1 MRALLALPLVLAAS
15 AAVALPQAPP
25 PKVETEV
32 LATGLNHPWSLAF
45 LPGGDLLITEKHGA
59 VRRVRAGVLDP
70 SPVAG
75 GPVAYQAEDSG
86 LLDLALDP
94 DFAERPFVYI
104 AFAEGTQAAN
114 RTAVW
119 KASWDG
125 QALRGGRVIFR
136 VSTDKRDPGHPGGR
150 LLFLPDK
157 TLLLTVGDGYDHA
170 DKAQDLGSHLGK
182 VLRLD
187 RDGRAPP
194 DNPFVG
200 RAGALP
206 EIYSLGH
213 RNAQGLV
220 RDPRDGAI
228 WLNEHGPMGGDEIN
242 RLLPGR
248 NYGWPRASFGLDYS
262 GAEITDLTAAPG
274 LEAPRVVWV
283 PSIAPSGFAVYH
295 GAPFA
300 AWEGDLFV
308 GGMKNRRLMRVR
320 LRPDGAARQEEL
332 LARLDVRIRDVRLGP
347 DGLLY
352 VLTDEANGR
361 LVRLRPKPDAPAS
374 GAPGPAAPIP

>member
-1 MRALLALPLVLAAS
+1 MTRTFIAALFLMVATPAA
-15 AAVALPQAPP
+15 ALPQIPP
-25 PKVETEV
+25 PKVETRI

-59 VRRVRAGVLDP
+59 VRRFRSGGLDP
-70 SPVAG
+70 APVAG

-86 LLDLALDP
+86 LLDIVLDP
-94 DFAERPFVYI
+94 DFAARPFVYI
-104 AFAEGTQAAN
+104 AFAQGTQAAN

-119 KASWDG
+119 KARWDG
-125 QALRGGRVIFR
+125 QALRDGRVIFR

-157 TLLLTVGDGYDHA
+157 TLLLTVGDGYDYA

-187 RDGRAPP
+187 REGRPPP
-194 DNPFVG
+194 DNPFAG
-200 RAGALP
+200 RAGVLP

-213 RNAQGLV
+213 RNPQGLV

-242 RLLPGR
+242 ALLPGH
-248 NYGWPRASFGLDYS
+248 NYGWPRATFGLDYS
-262 GAEITDLTAAPG
+262 GAEVTDLTAAPG
-274 LEAPRVVWV
+274 MDAPRVVWV
-283 PSIAPSGFAVYH
+283 PSIAPSGFAVYR

-308 GGMKNRRLMRVR
+308 GGLKNRRLMRVR

-361 LVRLRPKPDAPAS
+361 LIRLEPRPE
-374 GAPGPAAPIP
+374 APGPVPAT